1 MKKRTALKVIL
12 TFLSLLIVFVGIVK
26 FKYGTGKEYPDLG
39 AALPTEAFALE
50 KLIQLDYPPG
60 NLAVA
65 DNGDVYFN
73 YHPLANAERFS
84 PATVFRWSN
93 GKTEPFPSL
102 EAQKD
107 FQETFGMTIDK
118 QDRIWFI

>member
-73 YHPLANAERFS
+73 YHPLAKAERFA
-84 PATVFRWSN
+84 PWLQAGDDERYCGGRRNF
-93 GKTEPFPSL
+93 
-102 EAQKD
+102 EACALFG
-107 FQETFGMTIDK
+107 FQ
-118 QDRIWFI
+118 R